1 MELYLDANAHV
12 PMSAGTIKVYS
23 EYQNSRAGW
32 GHPLAPSLPSREASS
47 ALEEARGKIAFLL
60 GAENPNQI
68 IFTSTC
74 TQACEWAMQIMKN
87 NLEKNSRF
95 GESLIYSPLEHSA
108 VNSCV
113 PFFDK
118 RFNIKQFSIS
128 EDGVILTGSS
138 SKCDLAICIH
148 VQNEIGTIQ
157 PINEIKTKFLFSDM
171 CQTVGKESVCLRDM
185 PVDIAVFGA
194 HKFGGPASVG
204 FMYLKDTSLW
214 QEFGT
219 GSRYFPDRTGTPDV
233 ASIVATSFAL
243 EETLEKMP
251 ESLSNMK
258 EFQLTLEPR
267 LEELGFQIVGKNARR
282 VPNTTYI
289 KVPNS
294 MAFIYLSELSE
305 KGYYVGMGSACG
317 SIHTGSSLAT
327 AALSQEGDGNDFI
340 RISQH
345 GTYGKQDA
353 LNLVDEL
360 NRIVKQFG

>member
-12 PMSAGTIKVYS
+12 PMSTETLKVYS

-60 GAENPNQI
+60 GADNPNQI

-74 TQACEWAMQIMKN
+74 TQACEWAMRIIQNRTNGK
-87 NLEKNSRF
+87 L
-95 GESLIYSPLEHSA
+95 LYSPLEHSA
-108 VNSCV
+108 VNSCI
-113 PFFDK
+113 PFFNYETD
-118 RFNIKQFSIS
+118 IHQFSIS
-128 EDGVILTGSS
+128 EDGVILTDSS
-138 SKCDLAICIH
+138 SECDLAICIH

-185 PVDIAVFGA
+185 PVNIAVFGA
-194 HKFGGPASVG
+194 HKFGGPAGVG

-251 ESLSNMK
+251 ESLLKMK

-345 GTYGKQDA
+345 GTYGKQEA
-353 LNLVDEL
+353 LSLVDEL
-360 NRIVKQFG
+360 NRIVKQFV